1 MQALPP
7 PDPPAQTIVV
17 TGTAL
22 PETPGERAQHVDVLQ
37 ARALSDSPAHGLDA
51 ILLQV
56 PGLQLFRRSDSTTGH
71 PTSQGVTLRALG
83 GNASSR
89 ALLILDGVPQA
100 DPFGGWVNWPAYDPA
115 GLQQV
120 KIVRGGGSTTYGPGA
135 LAGVIELR
143 SLAKRDFNASI
154 DGGSRQSVRGHAY
167 WGESLGRGLLTLDAQ
182 GGRSDGFIPVTRA
195 TRGPADQA
203 APFQEASLRA
213 RWVAPLGHSIE
224 LQLGGL
230 AFADERERG
239 LAFTRNR
246 TRGADLSVRL
256 VGRGAWEWSALGYAQ
271 WRNLRSSFASTDDER
286 ATATRVSLQDSVP
299 SHGLGGGVELR
310 PPLGSGIDLR
320 IGGDARLVTGES
332 RELFAFVA
340 GEPTRRRV
348 AGGES
353 LTAGLFGE
361 ASLVRSPLTLSAGA
375 RLDHW
380 RIADGRLVERPLGG
394 APTRNDAYADR
405 SGWQPTVRAGALLE
419 VADDVDFRAAA
430 YSGWRLPTL
439 NELFRPFRAG
449 PDATAA
455 NANLDPETLS
465 GAEVGVQ
472 FQRGALGVDLTAFAN
487 RLSNAIANVTLGRGP
502 SIFPGVGFVAG
513 EFRQRQNVDT
523 VSVRGVEGSARFR
536 RRPWSLRL
544 GASWTRARVGADG
557 PADLLDGLRPAQTPK
572 FAATGAIGWE
582 DRGRAASLIVRH
594 VGGQYEDDLNQQR
607 LPPATTIDGFLAWP
621 LVERVQLIVRAQ
633 NLLNEQVVAGISDG
647 TVERGTPVTLW
658 LGVRINPR

>member
-7 PDPPAQTIVV
+7 PDPPAPTIVV
-17 TGTAL
+17 TGAAL

-37 ARALSDSPAHGLDA
+37 ARDLSDAPAHELDS

-143 SLAKRDFNASI
+143 SLAKRDINASVEA
-154 DGGSRQSVRGHAY
+154 GSRQSLRGHAY
-167 WGESLGRGLLTLDAQ
+167 WGENLGGGLLTLDAQ
-182 GGRSDGFIPVTRA
+182 GGRSDGFVPVTRA
-195 TRGPADQA
+195 TRGPADRA
-203 APFQEASLRA
+203 APFQEGSLRA
-213 RWVAPLGHSIE
+213 RWVAPIADSLE

-230 AFADERERG
+230 AFVDERQRG
-239 LAFTRNR
+239 LPFTGNR
-246 TRGADLSVRL
+246 TRGADMSVRL
-256 VGRGAWEWSALGYAQ
+256 VGRGHWQWSALAYAQ

-286 ATATRVSLQDSVP
+286 TTASRVSLQDSVP
-299 SHGLGGGVELR
+299 SRGFGGGVELR
-310 PPLGSGIDLR
+310 PPLGGAVDLR
-320 IGGDARLVTGES
+320 IGSDVRLVTGES

-348 AGGES
+348 SGGES
-353 LTAGLFGE
+353 LTAGLFAE
-361 ASLVRSPLTLSAGA
+361 ASLVRGPLTLSAGA
-375 RLDHW
+375 RLDRW
-380 RIADGRLVERPLGG
+380 RISDGKLVERPLGG
-394 APTRNDAYADR
+394 LPTRNDSYADR
-405 SGWQPTVRAGALLE
+405 SGWQPTVRAGALFKAAE
-419 VADDVDFRAAA
+419 NVEFRAAA
-430 YSGWRLPTL
+430 YTGWRLPTL

-455 NANLDPETLS
+455 NPGLDPETLT
-465 GAEVGVQ
+465 GAEIGVQ
-472 FQRGALGVDLTAFAN
+472 FRRGPLDLDLTAFTN
-487 RLSNAIANVTLGRGP
+487 RLSNAIANVTLGHGP
-502 SIFPGVGFVAG
+502 GVFPGVGFVAG
-513 EFRQRQNVDT
+513 EFRQRQNVD
-523 VSVRGVEGSARFR
+523 SVRVRGLEASARFSR
-536 RRPWSLRL
+536 GPWSLRL
-544 GASWTRARVGADG
+544 GASLTRARVEADG

-594 VGGQYEDDLNQQR
+594 VGAQYEDDLNQQR
-607 LPPATTIDGFLAWP
+607 LPPATTVDGFLAWP
-621 LVERVQLIVRAQ
+621 LVERVQLIARAQ
-633 NLLNEQVVAGISDG
+633 NLFNQEVVAGISDG
-647 TVERGTPVTLW
+647 TVERGTPRTFW
-658 LGVRINPR
+658 LGLRIRPR